1 MTAHSSEHGGIRRTV
16 RRLEWATILWNTGE
30 VFVTI
35 GLGIASGSIALVA
48 FGLDSLIEIFA
59 SGVVVWHE
67 RDGTE
72 TRPTERAHRLI
83 GLAFLLL
90 AASLTIAAVRRIVSG
105 DVPRESPWGIA
116 YTAVTALVMF
126 GLGFAKRRLA
136 GRLGSSPLASEAT
149 MTILDGAL
157 ATSIL
162 ISLIVT
168 WAFGWAIAD
177 PVAALLVAAAAVRE
191 GRENLS
197 GWHER

>member
-1 MTAHSSEHGGIRRTV
+1 VTAPSAQHPGLRRTV
-16 RRLEWATILWNTGE
+16 RRLEWATIGWNAGE

-35 GLGIASGSIALVA
+35 GLGIASGSIALIA

-72 TRPTERAHRLI
+72 SRPTARAHRLI
-83 GLAFLLL
+83 GVAFLLL
-90 AASLTIAAVRRIVSG
+90 AASLAVAAVIRIVSG

-116 YTAVTALVMF
+116 YTAVTAAVMF

-136 GRLGSSPLASEAT
+136 KRLGSTPVASEAN

-157 ATSIL
+157 ASSVL
-162 ISLIVT
+162 LSLILT
-168 WAFGWAIAD
+168 WAFGWALAD
-177 PVAALLVAAAAVRE
+177 PLAALVVAAGAVRE
-191 GRENLS
+191 ARENLIE
-197 GWHER
+197 GNGA